1 MSRHEA
7 RILAFSLI
15 FEREFDDTKALDEIY
30 ETAKEV
36 RDFEDDEYVKD
47 VFYGTQ
53 EHEAELLTLIEKYS
67 QGWKVS
73 RISKISL
80 SVIKLAL
87 YEMLYTDIPLKVTIN
102 EAVEITKTYDDEK
115 ASGFVNGILNSAARD
130 VKEKSLND

>member
-15 FEREFDDTKALDEIY
+15 FEREFDDSKTLDEIY

-36 RDFEDDEYVKD
+36 RVFDDDEYVKNA
-47 VFYGTQ
+47 FYGTR
-53 EHEAELLTLIEKYS
+53 EHEEELLALIEKYS